1 MIGRSILVVIL
12 TTAAVS
18 AQAAAQAAP
27 DAKMWNGAWHL
38 NAAKSKF
45 GAAGKEQSETRT
57 YDFSGGK
64 LTMKSTSSRGGK
76 NLTFS
81 YSAAF
86 DGKWYPMV
94 GNPNADSISMSALN
108 GRELKARSRLHGR
121 LTVQSRATVS
131 ADGKH
136 LILTRTYV
144 AMKGRPID
152 VLAFDR

>member
-1 MIGRSILVVIL
+1 MIGRSILVGIL

-76 NLTFS
+76 NLHFGIREHDMAAIMNGLSLSKLRPFGATFFIFTD
-81 YSAAF
+81 YARPAIRI
-86 DGKWYPMV
+86 
-94 GNPNADSISMSALN
+94 SIRFVYTS
-108 GRELKARSRLHGR
+108 EF
-121 LTVQSRATVS
+121 VQSLAEGADRAT
-131 ADGKH
+131 
-136 LILTRTYV
+136 RTNP
-144 AMKGRPID
+144 RN
-152 VLAFDR
+152 DRVNSPLPTT